1 MNRKKRIAIIG
12 TNGLPATYGGFET
25 LANYISLHLQSEF
38 NFLIF
43 CSKRENKEKI
53 TSLNGSRLIYFPL
66 KANGWQSVIYDALS
80 ILYSFLFSDVLLILG
95 PTSSGA
101 LIFLNKIFA
110 KKIIVNYGGV
120 EWKRQMHSKFEQR
133 FAKFNC
139 RVASRYANYNI
150 ADNLALK
157 EILLNE
163 FDLESCEIIE
173 YGGDHVSCETI
184 NSDYLSKYP
193 FLNEKFYFS
202 LGRCQSDNN
211 QHLLL
216 ESFKDLPNSFLVAV
230 SNWDHNTYGK
240 LLRDKYSN
248 YSNIIMLDPIYN
260 QKEID
265 VLRSNCYVYIHSHSQ
280 CGTAPSLVE
289 AMNLDNAI
297 ISFDVATNRVTTNNK
312 AFYFNDKKSLI
323 SILENTS
330 INDIDKNRK
339 DMTEI
344 SKGSYTWNRISNL
357 YSNLL
362 RN

>member
-1 MNRKKRIAIIG
+1 MKEVKRYSLINKISKAYPKKSCVKLI
-12 TNGLPATYGGFET
+12 NWFEK
-25 LANYISLHLQSEF
+25 NPKEF
-38 NFLIF
+38 NPDRF
-43 CSKRENKEKI
+43 ENCKYF
-53 TSLNGSRLIYFPL
+53 TSADSGYFPF
-66 KANGWQSVIYDALS
+66 GY
-80 ILYSFLFSDVLLILG
+80 
-95 PTSSGA
+95 GA
-101 LIFLNKIFA
+101 RSCI
-110 KKIIVNYGGV
+110 GG
-120 EWKRQMHSKFEQR
+120 E
-133 FAKFNC
+133 
-139 RVASRYANYNI
+139 
-150 ADNLALK
+150 LAQIDLK

-163 FDLESCEIIE
+163 FNLKSCEIIE

-184 NSDYLSKYP
+184 NSEFLLKYP

-216 ESFKDLPNSFLVAV
+216 ESFKELPNSFLVAV

-240 LLRDKYSN
+240 SLREKYSN

-265 VLRSNCYVYIHSHSQ
+265 VLRSNSYVYIHSHSQ

-323 SILENTS
+323 SIIENTS
-330 INDIDKNRK
+330 VDEIDENRK
-339 DMTEI
+339 VMNEI
-344 SKGSYTWNRISNL
+344 SKTLYTWNRISKL
-357 YSNLL
+357 YSNLFI
-362 RN
+362 N